1 MKGLLFDLDGT
12 LLNTI
17 ADLHQSTNYALHKF
31 GFPEHTLAEVQ
42 SFVGDGLRMLISRA
56 LPHGSSDACIEK
68 VLAEMKRH
76 YAVHCHDFTTIYDG
90 VLPMLRECK
99 KQHFP
104 IAVVSNKADPLVK
117 KLCRHFFG
125 DLISVAIG
133 ESNALPRKP
142 APDMV
147 FAAMRELGVTEAFY
161 IGDSD
166 VDVKT
171 ARKAA
176 LPCLAVSWGFRTV
189 EQLFSAGANEIF
201 ETPEL
206 LLRRI
211 MREVLQ

>member
-17 ADLHQSTNYALHKF
+17 ADLHQSTNYALHCF
-31 GFPEHTLAEVQ
+31 GFPERSLAEVQ
-42 SFVGDGLRMLISRA
+42 SFVGNGLRMLILRA
-56 LPHGSSDACIEK
+56 LPLSSSDALIDK

-76 YAVHCHDFTTIYDG
+76 YAEHCHDFTTIYEG
-90 VLPMLRECK
+90 VLPMLEECK

-117 KLCRHFFG
+117 KLCRHFFA
-125 DLISVAIG
+125 DLIPIAIG
-133 ESNALPRKP
+133 ESEAMPRKP
-142 APDMV
+142 AADMV
-147 FAAMRELGVTEAFY
+147 FAAVQELGITDAYY

-166 VDVKT
+166 VDVQT
-171 ARKAA
+171 ARNAA

-189 EQLFSAGANEIF
+189 AQLRAAGAEEIF
-201 ETPEL
+201 ATPQA

-211 MREVLQ
+211 MEK

>member
-17 ADLHQSTNYALHKF
+17 ADLHQSTNYALKKF
-31 GFPEHTLAEVQ
+31 GFAERTLPEIQ
-42 SFVGDGLRMLISRA
+42 SFVGDGLRMLIVRA
-56 LPHGSSDACIEK
+56 LPDGSSKECIDM

-76 YAVHCHDFTTIYDG
+76 YAIHCHDLTSIYHG
-90 VLPMLRECK
+90 ILPLLQECK

-117 KLCRHFFG
+117 KLCQHFFG
-125 DLISVAIG
+125 DLIKVAIG
-133 ESNALPRKP
+133 ESDAMPRKP
-142 APDMV
+142 AADMV
-147 FAAMRELGVTEAFY
+147 FSAMRELGVTEAFY

-171 ARKAA
+171 AKNAA

-189 EQLFSAGANEIF
+189 EQLLSAGAEEIY
-201 ETPEL
+201 ETPQML
-206 LLRRI
+206 QLRI
-211 MREVLQ
+211 MREALE